1 MKTKILADFQICI
14 SVPLTKTDCTLVLPI
29 LMTNQNTH
37 HSLSLKACPKGLL
50 DIAESKIS
58 RAKMGNR
65 EEELPPI

>member
-1 MKTKILADFQICI
+1 MNY
-14 SVPLTKTDCTLVLPI
+14 
-29 LMTNQNTH
+29 NQ
-37 HSLSLKACPKGLL
+37 SLL